1 MGNESNQKF
10 QYTMRDQE
18 AEITTFMN
26 DTHDF
31 DLLLE
36 AARSGDE
43 TAMQRLIQQYEPE
56 LRIVARNRLGPA
68 LRPHLDTIDL
78 VQSVHRS
85 LMIGLRGARFDI
97 SSPEKLIALAVTIVQ
112 RKAAKHWRHL
122 KRQQRL
128 SGGDETHDDLVDTM
142 LSLRNEREDPT
153 DDIATREL
161 ISQWLAKVDPIERK
175 LIELRIEGYS
185 TVEIA
190 QTLDLDP
197 DVLRV
202 KLSRLRKR
210 MRERGLMDELL

>member
-1 MGNESNQKF
+1 M
-10 QYTMRDQE
+10 TE
-18 AEITTFMN
+18 AT
-26 DTHDF
+26 DF
-31 DLLLE
+31 DLLLA

-56 LRIVARNRLGPA
+56 LRIVARHRLGPA

-85 LMIGLRGARFDI
+85 LLIGLRAARFDI
-97 SSPEKLIALAVTIVQ
+97 SSPENLIALAVTIVQ

-128 SGGDETHDDLVDTM
+128 SGHDDSQGDLLETM
-142 LSLRNEREDPT
+142 LSLRT
-153 DDIATREL
+153 DRDDETDEVATREL
-161 ISQWLAKVDPIERK
+161 LSQWLRDVDPVERR
-175 LIELRIEGYS
+175 LIELRLEGHS
-185 TVEIA
+185 TVEVA
-190 QTLDLDP
+190 QILDLDP

-210 MRERGLMDELL
+210 MRERGLMDDLL

>member
-56 LRIVARNRLGPA
+56 LRIVARNRLGLA

-112 RKAAKHWRHL
+112 RKVAKHWRHL
-122 KRQQRL
+122 RRQQRL
-128 SGGDETHDDLVDTM
+128 SGGDEAHDDLVDTM

>member
-1 MGNESNQKF
+1 MTEV
-10 QYTMRDQE
+10 T
-18 AEITTFMN
+18 
-26 DTHDF
+26 DF
-31 DLLLE
+31 DLLLA

-56 LRIVARNRLGPA
+56 LRIVARHRLGPA

-85 LMIGLRGARFDI
+85 LLIGLRAARFDI
-97 SSPEKLIALAVTIVQ
+97 SSPENLIALAVTIVQ

-128 SGGDETHDDLVDTM
+128 SGHDDSQGDLLETM
-142 LSLRNEREDPT
+142 LSLRADREDAT
-153 DDIATREL
+153 NGVATREL
-161 ISQWLAKVDPIERK
+161 LAQWLRDVDPVERR
-175 LIELRIEGYS
+175 LIELRLEGHS
-185 TVEIA
+185 TVEVA
-190 QTLDLDP
+190 KLLDLDP

-210 MRERGLMDELL
+210 MRERGLMDDLL

>member
-1 MGNESNQKF
+1 MSEPSN
-10 QYTMRDQE
+10 
-18 AEITTFMN
+18 A
-26 DTHDF
+26 DF
-31 DLLLE
+31 DLLLN

-43 TAMQRLIQQYEPE
+43 TAMQRLVQQYEPE
-56 LRIVARNRLGPA
+56 LRIVARHRLGPA

-85 LMIGLRGARFDI
+85 LLIGLRAARFDI

-128 SGGDETHDDLVDTM
+128 SGHDETHDDLVEKM
-142 LSLRNEREDPT
+142 LSLRTTSGDVT
-153 DDIATREL
+153 DEVEAREL
-161 ISQWLAKVDPIERK
+161 FSKWLESVDSTERR
-175 LIELRIEGYS
+175 LLELRLEGHS
-185 TVEIA
+185 TVEVAKI
-190 QTLDLDP
+190 LDLDP

-210 MRERGLMDELL
+210 LRERGLLDDIL

>member
-1 MGNESNQKF
+1 MDMTNVS
-10 QYTMRDQE
+10 
-18 AEITTFMN
+18 
-26 DTHDF
+26 DF
-31 DLLLE
+31 DLLLA

-43 TAMQRLIQQYEPE
+43 KAMQQIIDQYEPE
-56 LRIVARNRLGPA
+56 LRIVARNRLGSA

-85 LMIGLRGARFDI
+85 LMIGLRDARFDI
-97 SSPEKLIALAVTIVQ
+97 ASPQKLVALAVTIVQ

-128 SGGDETHDDLVDTM
+128 SGHEETKHDLLETF
-142 LSLRNEREDPT
+142 LALASGREDGLAEI
-153 DDIATREL
+153 DSREIL
-161 ISQWLAKVDPIERK
+161 SQWLDKMDDLERK
-175 LIELRIEGYS
+175 LVELRLEGYS

-190 QTLDLDP
+190 EQLQLDA

-210 MRERGLMDELL
+210 LRERGLENDLL

>member
-1 MGNESNQKF
+1 MSDSTN
-10 QYTMRDQE
+10 
-18 AEITTFMN
+18 A
-26 DTHDF
+26 DF
-31 DLLLE
+31 DLLLN

-43 TAMQRLIQQYEPE
+43 TAMHKLVQQYEPE
-56 LRIVARNRLGPA
+56 LRMVARHRLGPA

-85 LMIGLRGARFDI
+85 LLIGLRAARFDI

-128 SGGDETHDDLVDTM
+128 SGHDETHDDLVDSI
-142 LSLRNEREDPT
+142 LSLRVARGDVSDELE
-153 DDIATREL
+153 AREL
-161 ISQWLAKVDPIERK
+161 LTKWLENVDSTERR
-175 LIELRIEGYS
+175 LLELRLEGHS
-185 TVEIA
+185 TVEVA
-190 QTLDLDP
+190 KMLNLDP

-210 MRERGLMDELL
+210 LRDRGLLDDIL

>member
-1 MGNESNQKF
+1 M
-10 QYTMRDQE
+10 TE
-18 AEITTFMN
+18 AT
-26 DTHDF
+26 DF
-31 DLLLE
+31 DLLLA

-56 LRIVARNRLGPA
+56 LRIVARHRLGPA

-85 LMIGLRGARFDI
+85 LLIGLRAARFDI
-97 SSPEKLIALAVTIVQ
+97 SSAENLIALAVTIVQ

-128 SGGDETHDDLVDTM
+128 SGHDDSQGDLLETM
-142 LSLRNEREDPT
+142 LSLRADRDDVTNEV
-153 DDIATREL
+153 ATREL
-161 ISQWLAKVDPIERK
+161 LAQWLRDVDPVERR
-175 LIELRIEGYS
+175 LIELRLEGHS
-185 TVEIA
+185 TVEVA
-190 QTLDLDP
+190 QILDLDP

-210 MRERGLMDELL
+210 MRERGLMDDLL

>member
-1 MGNESNQKF
+1 MSDA
-10 QYTMRDQE
+10 T
-18 AEITTFMN
+18 
-26 DTHDF
+26 DF
-31 DLLLE
+31 DLLLT

-56 LRIVARNRLGPA
+56 LRMVARNRLGTA

-85 LMIGLRGARFDI
+85 LMIGLRGAKFDI
-97 SSPEKLIALAVTIVQ
+97 SSPEKLIGLAVTIVQ

-128 SGGDETHDDLVDTM
+128 SGHNESHDELVDTM
-142 LSLRNEREDPT
+142 LSLRGERNEASSELE
-153 DDIATREL
+153 TREL
-161 ISQWLAKVDPIERK
+161 LARWLEKVDPIERR
-175 LIELRIEGYS
+175 LIELRMEGYS

-190 QTLDLDP
+190 EMLDLDS

-210 MRERGLMDELL
+210 LRERGLFDDLL

>member
-1 MGNESNQKF
+1 M
-10 QYTMRDQE
+10 TD
-18 AEITTFMN
+18 TT
-26 DTHDF
+26 DF
-31 DLLLE
+31 DLLLT

-85 LMIGLRGARFDI
+85 LMIGLRGAKFDI

-128 SGGDETHDDLVDTM
+128 SGHDESQDDLVDTM
-142 LSLRNEREDPT
+142 LSLRGERT
-153 DDIATREL
+153 DANSELETREL
-161 ISQWLAKVDPIERK
+161 LAQWLQKVDRIERR
-175 LIELRIEGYS
+175 LIELRLEGYS

-190 QTLDLDP
+190 EMLDLDS

-210 MRERGLMDELL
+210 LRERGLFDDLL

>member
-1 MGNESNQKF
+1 M
-10 QYTMRDQE
+10 TD
-18 AEITTFMN
+18 AT
-26 DTHDF
+26 DF
-31 DLLLE
+31 DLLLR

-85 LMIGLRGARFDI
+85 LMAGLRGTKFDI

-128 SGGDETHDDLVDTM
+128 SGHDESNDNLVDTM
-142 LSLRNEREDPT
+142 LSLRGERNDANSELE
-153 DDIATREL
+153 TREL
-161 ISQWLAKVDPIERK
+161 LAQWLQKVDPIERR
-175 LIELRIEGYS
+175 LIELRMEGYS

-190 QTLDLDP
+190 EMLDLDS

-210 MRERGLMDELL
+210 LRERGLFDDLL